1 MNSNTFC
8 LPANGPVVRP
18 ALRRSAAIA
27 ATVALAAG
35 PLLLAAPAGATGVEG
50 DGGGRASAVVLRTG
64 LDVSLL
70 NKAIDVPL
78 KATLNQVRAPASAEK
93 TALTVKLDGV
103 DAGQPVNVLK
113 ADVATARA
121 SVDANKAQG
130 STRLVNA
137 RLHLPGLPLLSL
149 VEVGEVTSSAVCEA
163 GRAPVAKSNV
173 LGAVTVLGKKVTLSS
188 GGTTRVTVP
197 GVGEV
202 ALDLSKATTTSRTAA
217 AVALQLKVSVNPLHL
232 NVADVT
238 GEVTLAEAT
247 CQTPKGSPDVP
258 DAPAKPE
265 PGAVVAGPDKGP
277 VETAVKTQSVAD
289 TTLASTGGSSAT
301 PYLVGG
307 AAVLLVGGAGVLVL
321 MRRGRGERG

>member
-1 MNSNTFC
+1 MLNSNNFR
-8 LPANGPVVRP
+8 LPANGPAARP
-18 ALRRSAAIA
+18 ARRSVAVAAC
-27 ATVALAAG
+27 VALTAG

-78 KATLNQVRAPASAEK
+78 KATLNEVQAPASAEK

-103 DAGQPVNVLK
+103 DGGQPVSVLK
-113 ADVATARA
+113 ADVATAGA
-121 SVDANKAQG
+121 SVDAKKAEG

-173 LGAVTVLGKKVTLSS
+173 LGAVTVLGKKVTLSA
-188 GGTTRVTVP
+188 GGTTRVQVP

-202 ALDLSKATTTSRTAA
+202 TLDLSKATTTSRTAA

-232 NVADVT
+232 NVADVK

-247 CQTPKGSPDVP
+247 CRTPKA
-258 DAPAKPE
+258 APAKPQASA
-265 PGAVVAGPDKGP
+265 PAVPDKAP
-277 VETAVKTQSVAD
+277 VDTGVRTQNVAD
-289 TTLASTGGSSAT
+289 TKLAETGGSSAT
-301 PYLVGG
+301 PYLAGG
-307 AAVLLVGGAGVLVL
+307 AAVLLVGGAGALVL
-321 MRRGRGERG
+321 TRVRGRAGRG

>member
-1 MNSNTFC
+1 MNSNNFR
-8 LPANGPVVRP
+8 LPAHGPAARRP
-18 ALRRSAAIA
+18 AGRRSAAIA
-27 ATVALAAG
+27 ACVALAAG
-35 PLLLAAPAGATGVEG
+35 PLLLAAPARATGGPG

-70 NKAIDVPL
+70 DKAVDVPL
-78 KATLNQVRAPASAEK
+78 KATLNEVQAPAGAEQ

-103 DAGQPVNVLK
+103 SGGQPVNVLK

-121 SVDANKAQG
+121 SADAKRAEG

-137 RLHLPGLPLLSL
+137 RLHVPGLPLLSL

-173 LGAVTVLGKKVTLSS
+173 LGAVTVLGRKVTLSS
-188 GGTTRVTVP
+188 GGTTRVRVP

-202 ALDLSKATTTSRTAA
+202 ILDLSKTTTASRTAA

-232 NVADVT
+232 NVADVK

-247 CQTPKGSPDVP
+247 CETPEPPEQPGQGGTTVAKGDPAK
-258 DAPAKPE
+258 APA
-265 PGAVVAGPDKGP
+265 GTD
-277 VETAVKTQSVAD
+277 VKTQSVAAD
-289 TTLASTGGSSAT
+289 TKLAQTGGSSAT

-307 AAVLLVGGAGVLVL
+307 AAVLLVGGAGALVL
-321 MRRGRGERG
+321 SRGRGNRSD

>member
-1 MNSNTFC
+1 MNSNNFR
-8 LPANGPVVRP
+8 LPAHGPAARP
-18 ALRRSAAIA
+18 ARRSLAVASC
-27 ATVALAAG
+27 VALAVG
-35 PLLLAAPAGATGVEG
+35 PLLLAAPASATGVEG

-78 KATLNQVRAPASAEK
+78 KATLNEVQAPASAEK

-103 DAGQPVNVLK
+103 GGGQPVNVLK

-121 SVDANKAQG
+121 SVDAKKAEG

-173 LGAVTVLGKKVTLSS
+173 LGAVTVLGRKVTLSA
-188 GGTTRVTVP
+188 GGTTRVQVP

-202 ALDLSKATTTSRTAA
+202 TLDLSKATTTSRTAA

-232 NVADVT
+232 NVADVK

-247 CQTPKGSPDVP
+247 CRTPKAPP
-258 DAPAKPE
+258 APPAPAKPQ
-265 PGAVVAGPDKGP
+265 PGAAAAPDKGP
-277 VETAVKTQSVAD
+277 VETAVQTQSVAD
-289 TTLASTGGSSAT
+289 SKLAETGGSSAT
-301 PYLVGG
+301 PYLAGG
-307 AAVLLVGGAGVLVL
+307 AAVLLVGGAGGLVAAR
-321 MRRGRGERG
+321 RRGRG